1 MSDARSP
8 STGVIVTGGVSGIG
22 LACAEALAA
31 IGRPVAI
38 WDLDPDRCAA
48 VAADIASRFDVVT
61 TAVGIDLCRIDGIE
75 AAVRTSRE
83 ALPSIGGLVHAAG
96 ISHALELSEM
106 QEDDWDRVLAV
117 NLKALPFLVKAI
129 RSDLAANPGSAVVAI
144 ASINA
149 TMGNR
154 GNPAYTASKGGVL
167 SLVRSLADD
176 LAADGIRVNSVSPGY
191 IRTPMME
198 PVLEQVPADFFD
210 FPVML
215 GRMGKP
221 EEIGAAVRFLL
232 SDDASYITAA
242 ELFVDGGRT
251 RSQRMR

>member
-1 MSDARSP
+1 MTATTGP

-31 IGRPVAI
+31 VGRPVGI
-38 WDLDPDRCAA
+38 WDLDQGRCDA
-48 VAADIASRFDVVT
+48 IATAIRSRFDVPT
-61 TAVGIDLCRIDGIE
+61 IGVGIDLCRIDGIDT
-75 AAVRTSRE
+75 AIRTTRE

-96 ISHALELSEM
+96 ISHALPIEDM
-106 QEDDWDRVLAV
+106 QESDWDRVLAV
-117 NLKALPFLVKAI
+117 NLKALPFLAKAL
-129 RSDLAANPGSAVVAI
+129 RSELAAHAGSAIVAI

-149 TMGNR
+149 TMGN
-154 GNPAYTASKGGVL
+154 GANPAYTASKGGVL
-167 SLVRSLADD
+167 SLVRSLADG

-191 IRTPMME
+191 IRTPMMD

-242 ELFVDGGRT
+242 ELLVDGGRT